1 MGTKHQPLRIGE
13 VARHAG
19 VNVQTLRYYERRG
32 LLREP
37 VRRPSGYREYAPD
50 DVRVIRFIK
59 RAQGLGFSLKE
70 VQELLR
76 LREGKR
82 AKCAEVKAAASAKIA
97 DIEAKV
103 RSLRAMKRALE
114 VLVASCAGGD
124 ALECPILD
132 ALDRQPQ
139 EGLER

>member
-1 MGTKHQPLRIGE
+1 MGANHQTLRIGE
-13 VARHAG
+13 VATRAG
-19 VNVQTLRYYERRG
+19 VNIQTLRYYERRG

-37 VRRPSGYREYAPD
+37 ARRPSGFREYAPD
-50 DVRVIRFIK
+50 DVRVVRFIK
-59 RAQGLGFSLKE
+59 GAQGLGFSLKE

-82 AKCAEVKAAASAKIA
+82 ARCAEVKSAALAKIT
-97 DIEAKV
+97 DIDAKV

-132 ALDRQPQ
+132 ALDHLPQ
-139 EGLER
+139 KESKP